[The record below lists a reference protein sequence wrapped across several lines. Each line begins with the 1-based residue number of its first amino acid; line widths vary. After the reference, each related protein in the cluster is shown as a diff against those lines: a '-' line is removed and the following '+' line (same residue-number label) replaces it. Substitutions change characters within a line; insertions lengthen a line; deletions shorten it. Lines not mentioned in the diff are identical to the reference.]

1 VPPFKKPMTQAK
13 SAIAQIASFL
23 TLLTSIF
30 YSSVS
35 SSIVRVL
42 GSSRR
47 VGILKG
53 KGANV

>member
-1 VPPFKKPMTQAK
+1 MTQAK

-42 GSSRR
+42 GGSRR